1 MEKEKRSEQKKIKI
15 SSLNNKNLTE
25 SIKYKYPSITSFHVF

>member
-15 SSLNNKNLTE
+15 SSLNNKHLAK